1 MRARI
6 LLLFGLLVA
15 ANAAAWAAAFLAFAG
30 QPLLLGTALL
40 AWSFGLRHAVDAD
53 HIAAIDNV
61 TRKLRQDGRRP
72 LTVGLFF
79 ALGHSTV
86 VMLAAAAV
94 AATASLLTT
103 RFEDF
108 RAVGGLIGT
117 TVSALFLFA
126 IAAVNL
132 VSFRD
137 TWRVWRPG
145 APAAPG
151 HIHDTTILAGG
162 LLARL
167 CRPLF
172 GLIRRPWHMFPLGFL
187 FGLGFDT
194 ATEVALLGLSAA
206 TAAQG
211 AAHGIS
217 LWAILVFPA
226 LFAAGMALV
235 DTADGVLMLG
245 AYDWAF
251 VKPRRKL
258 AYNLVLTGASVAVA
272 VVVGGLEV
280 LGLLAE
286 RFALR
291 GGLWDAIGAVN
302 DNANSLGFAIVGLF
316 ALTWGLAFLL
326 GRRAD
331 GPEDSTAAD

>member
-1 MRARI
+1 MPANNCYAAAVTLPTR
-6 LLLFGLLVA
+6 LVVLFGLLAA
-15 ANAAAWAAAFLAFAG
+15 ANLAAWGAALIVFHD

-86 VMLAAAAV
+86 VMLAATAV
-94 AATASLLTT
+94 AMTASLLATK
-103 RFEDF
+103 FEAF
-108 RAVGGLIGT
+108 RSIGGLIGT
-117 TVSALFLFA
+117 LISAFFLFA

-132 VSFRD
+132 VTFRQ
-137 TWRVWRPG
+137 TWRAWRHGGDPDVG
-145 APAAPG
+145 F
-151 HIHDTTILAGG
+151 DGG

-194 ATEVALLGLSAA
+194 ATEVSLLGLSA
-206 TAAQG
+206 TSAAG
-211 AAHGIS
+211 GLS
-217 LWAILVFPA
+217 LWAILVFPT

-258 AYNLVLTGASVAVA
+258 AYNLVLTGMSVAVA
-272 VVVGGLEV
+272 VLVGGLEL
-280 LGLLAE
+280 LGVE
-286 RFALR
+286 V
-291 GGLWDAIGAVN
+291 GG
-302 DNANSLGFAIVGLF
+302 LGFAIVGLF
-316 ALTWGLAFLL
+316 ALAWLGALVL
-326 GRRAD
+326 GRYTGLDERDAPAD
-331 GPEDSTAAD
+331 ATAD

>member
-1 MRARI
+1 MRTSLFA
-6 LLLFGLLVA
+6 LFGLLGI
-15 ANAAAWAAAFLAFAG
+15 ANLAAWGVAFVVFHG

-94 AATASLLTT
+94 AATASLLGTK
-103 RFEDF
+103 FEAF
-108 RAVGGLIGT
+108 RSIGGLVGT
-117 TVSALFLFA
+117 LISALFLFA

-132 VSFRD
+132 VTFRQ
-137 TWRVWRPG
+137 TWRAWRNG
-145 APAAPG
+145 GDADAAF
-151 HIHDTTILAGG
+151 DGG

-172 GLIRRPWHMFPLGFL
+172 ALIARPWHMFPLGFL

-194 ATEVALLGLSAA
+194 ATEVSLLGLSA
-206 TAAQG
+206 TSAAG
-211 AAHGIS
+211 GLS

-258 AYNLVLTGASVAVA
+258 VYNLVLTGASVAVA
-272 VVVGGLEV
+272 LLVGGLEL
-280 LGLLAE
+280 LGLNVEGLGFVIVGF
-286 RFALR
+286 FALA
-291 GGLWDAIGAVN
+291 W
-302 DNANSLGFAIVGLF
+302 
-316 ALTWGLAFLL
+316 LAAWIL
-326 GRRAD
+326 GRHMELDERDAPAD
-331 GPEDSTAAD
+331 AAGN